1 MLEELEELEVLVAG
15 AELPA
20 FDEPGVE
27 PEEEPESD
35 EPDEPDESELED
47 FSALT
52 LAEPLPVSR
61 LSVR

>member
-1 MLEELEELEVLVAG
+1 MLEVLGVLVAG
-15 AELPA
+15 AELPD
-20 FDEPGVE
+20 FDELGVE

-35 EPDEPDESELED
+35 EPDDSELED

-52 LAEPLPVSR
+52 LAELLPDSR

>member
-1 MLEELEELEVLVAG
+1 MLVAG

-20 FDEPGVE
+20 FDEPGLE

-35 EPDEPDESELED
+35 EPDALDDSELED

-52 LAEPLPVSR
+52 LAGLLPDSR

>member
-1 MLEELEELEVLVAG
+1 MLVAG
-15 AELPA
+15 AELPD
-20 FDEPGVE
+20 FDELGVE

-35 EPDEPDESELED
+35 EPDEPDDSELED

-52 LAEPLPVSR
+52 LAELLPDSR